1 MAKTFLEKFHDKET
15 EVNTIRIAVKKEIA
29 SAEYRMKQI
38 DTEKNDALR
47 SQDRDHYLELCKE
60 QEHLKEYIASNQEY
74 LDGLSAKMSFEEVYQ
89 AWKAEG
95 PEFTKT
101 IEKQT
106 GKLEKVLSD
115 LVDVYRS
122 MESAREIY
130 NMNTGEYSACVDPN
144 SYPEGHTASSFQ
156 LKTVADI
163 PKLGELYRFLL
174 AQGLI
179 TMSGQRV

>member
-1 MAKTFLEKFHDKET
+1 MAKTFLEKVKDKT
-15 EVNTIRIAVKKEIA
+15 NEVNAIRIAVEKEIA

-38 DTEKNDALR
+38 DAEKADALR
-47 SQDRDHYLELCKE
+47 VPDRDHYLELCKE
-60 QEHLKEYIASNQEY
+60 QDHLRDYIASNQEY
-74 LDGLSAKMSFEEVYQ
+74 LDGLSAKMPFEEVYQ

-130 NMNTGEYSACVDPN
+130 NLNTGEYSACVDPN
-144 SYPEGHTASSFQ
+144 SYPEGYTASSFQ
-156 LKTVADI
+156 LKAVSDI
-163 PKLGELYRFLL
+163 PKLVELHRFLL
-174 AQGLI
+174 LQGLI
-179 TMSGQRV
+179 TEAGQRV

>member
-1 MAKTFLEKFHDKET
+1 MAKTFLEKVKDKT
-15 EVNTIRIAVKKEIA
+15 NEVNAIRSAVEKEIA
-29 SAEYRMKQI
+29 SAEENIGQI
-38 DTEKNDALR
+38 AVKKAEALR
-47 SQDRDHYLELCKE
+47 SQDRNTYLSLCDEMDHLR
-60 QEHLKEYIASNQEY
+60 EYINSNREY
-74 LDGLSAKMSFEEVYQ
+74 LDGLSAKMPFEEVYS

-95 PEFTKT
+95 TEFTKV

-130 NMNTGEYSACVDPN
+130 NMTTGEYSACVDPD

-156 LKTVADI
+156 LKTVAEI

-179 TMSGQRV
+179 TSSGQRA